1 MSTFRQ
7 ADKPYLVQVLTN
19 AARQAMLVKSR
30 ACEEGEENV
39 VGVEVGLGLVKAATA
54 SG

>member
-1 MSTFRQ
+1 MIQ
-7 ADKPYLVQVLTN
+7 LDVDALTN
-19 AARQAMLVKSR
+19 AARHAMFVKSR
-30 ACEEGEENV
+30 ACEEGEEKV